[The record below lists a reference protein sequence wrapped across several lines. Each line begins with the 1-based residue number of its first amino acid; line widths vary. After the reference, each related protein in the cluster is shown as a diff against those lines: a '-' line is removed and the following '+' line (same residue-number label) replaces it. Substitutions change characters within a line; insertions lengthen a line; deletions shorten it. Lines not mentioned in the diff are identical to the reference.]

1 MVNEVAQPLKTV
13 FEEEHP
19 TLWIIPTGILSLIT
33 LVWAINLFA
42 NIVPISLQNIL
53 MTFSSA
59 LIGSAIAG
67 YITETVKGRGKF
79 AYFAMATT
87 IFMGSII
94 FAVTKGFFN
103 HNLPGDQMTASFPII
118 GNILSSIAI
127 TVLPGAFTGSIIAGA
142 VSLLPED
149 VVEEIEEGKYEPLK
163 QKEIPSLTPENW
175 PGYEKF
181 CTRCHIVMPF
191 DSLYCSHCGTML
203 KKRKLSSVK
212 YCRYCGSR
220 IYFIGEF
227 CPDCGKEINLISKP
241 KVYVSV

>member
-1 MVNEVAQPLKTV
+1 MKTV
-13 FEEEHP
+13 FEDEHP
-19 TLWIIPTGILSLIT
+19 TLWIIPMGVLSLIT
-33 LVWAINLFA
+33 LIWAINLFA
-42 NIVPISLQNIL
+42 NCIPNSLQNIL
-53 MTFSSA
+53 MVFSSA
-59 LIGSAIAG
+59 LIGSAIAA
-67 YITETVKGRGKF
+67 YITEIVKGRGKF
-79 AYFAMATT
+79 TYFAMTTT
-87 IFMGSII
+87 IFVGSII
-94 FAVTKGFFN
+94 FIVTKGFFS
-103 HNLPGDQMTASFPII
+103 HNLPEEPMKATFPLIGD
-118 GNILSSIAI
+118 ILSRIAI
-127 TVLPGAFTGSIIAGA
+127 TVLPGAFTGSVIAGA

-149 VVEEIEEGKYEPLK
+149 VVEEIEDGKYEPLK
-163 QKEIPSLTPENW
+163 QTEIPRLTPENW
-175 PGYEKF
+175 PGYEKH

>member
-1 MVNEVAQPLKTV
+1 MSEVAQPLKTV
-13 FEEEHP
+13 FDDKQP
-19 TLWIIPTGILSLIT
+19 ILWIIPIGILSLIT
-33 LVWAINLFA
+33 LLWAINLFTGF
-42 NIVPISLQNIL
+42 IPFYIQNIL

-79 AYFAMATT
+79 AYFAMVTT
-87 IFMGSII
+87 LFLGAII
-94 FAVTKGFFN
+94 FVVTKGFLQ
-103 HNLPGDQMTASFPII
+103 HNIMGTTKKATFPLI
-118 GNILSSIAI
+118 GELLSNLTI
-127 TVLPGAFTGSIIAGA
+127 TVLPGAFTGSVIAGA
-142 VSLLPED
+142 VSLVPEE
-149 VVEEIEEGKYEPLK
+149 VVEEIEEGKYEPLQ
-163 QKEIPSLTPENW
+163 QKEIPRLTPENW

-181 CTRCHIVMPF
+181 CTRCNMSMPF
-191 DSLYCSHCGTML
+191 DSLYCAHCGTML